1 MTEQVELFNRALCF
15 TPIWGMVDLFLI
27 LHFFISWRRSAKKTR
42 WKMDFWYLTL
52 FMMFFPSLFFLYPFN
67 GSIYNN
73 VSTMGFQY
81 RILPYIDM
89 AFFISV
95 LGYVSVWLGRYIFDF
110 TRGNF
115 PFILL
120 FQWTRPISRIMEEN
134 MKSKTANRFIL
145 FTTIALGCLI
155 LVLQFNAG
163 SVFNARA
170 WFMKEPFLRPI
181 FNVAVSLFPIAMLYL
196 GLRFIQFKEK
206 KSLFFFCCLL
216 VFTLFFGIRSLGLS
230 SILSLLLNW
239 IYYREGNFSFLKLT
253 GVCGVLIFLAIA
265 WDFLRNGEYSIATAV
280 THFGTKLFYGNNF
293 SDTRD
298 FAWILSCWDEE
309 YLLGKSYLA
318 ALISFVPRV
327 FSSIREE
334 WSISMYTNALTG
346 FDSDVMPGLRPGVF
360 GEAFFNF
367 SYPGVVL
374 FGLLFGFAMR
384 FGDLKI
390 KEFVTRSK
398 DLIKGTSYLFVFSF
412 LSCLSVSAGMWS
424 FYVFL
429 GISLFAYLIQRKTSL
444 GMRIKDGKNY

>member
-1 MTEQVELFNRALCF
+1 
-15 TPIWGMVDLFLI
+15 
-27 LHFFISWRRSAKKTR
+27 
-42 WKMDFWYLTL
+42 
-52 FMMFFPSLFFLYPFN
+52 
-67 GSIYNN
+67 
-73 VSTMGFQY
+73 MGFQY

-134 MKSKTANRFIL
+134 VKSKRAVAGIL
-145 FTTIALGCLI
+145 FLTMTLGLCI
-155 LVLQFNAG
+155 LVIQFKAG
-163 SVFNARA
+163 SFFNARA

-181 FNVAVSLFPIAMLYL
+181 FNVAVSLFPIAL
-196 GLRFIQFKEK
+196 GMMAYRIIQFKEK
-206 KSLFFFCCLL
+206 KSALFFCCLL
-216 VFTLFFGIRSLGLS
+216 IFTLFFGVRSIALS
-230 SILSLLLNW
+230 SILALLLHW
-239 IYYREGNFSFLKLT
+239 IYYREGNFSFFKLA
-253 GVCGVLIFLAIA
+253 GVCGSLIFFAIA
-265 WDFLRNGEYSIATAV
+265 WDYMRQGEYSITTAV
-280 THFGTKLFYGNNF
+280 VNFGSKLFYGNNF

-327 FSSIREE
+327 FSSLREE

-367 SYPGVVL
+367 SYPGVIL
-374 FGLLFGFAMR
+374 FGLLLGFAMR
-384 FGDLKI
+384 FGDIKI
-390 KEFVTRSK
+390 KEHITRSK
-398 DLIKGTSYLFVFSF
+398 DLIQGTSHLLIFFF
-412 LSCLSVSAGMWS
+412 LSCLSVSASMWA

-429 GISLFAYLIQRKTSL
+429 FIHLFAYFLRTRTILNWRAHA
-444 GMRIKDGKNY
+444 